1 MLTNLK
7 ETRTRWTYFLKH
19 SCRLTMLSCLSWRSI
34 LTSRIVVFFTISSS
48 SDSLNFLIATED
60 RGGRQATLAIKF
72 DTHNYPDRSRK
83 ESKLTDFARLLVSSH
98 EDLPVGALADDAL
111 QFVLL
116 HALHAG
122 GLRLCH
128 LIERDNRLNNCLLWL
143 FVDVFGR
150 FSALTFHLM
159 WWLILAVCLLLKVL
173 SSINIINLINY

>member
-1 MLTNLK
+1 M
-7 ETRTRWTYFLKH
+7 
-19 SCRLTMLSCLSWRSI
+19 
-34 LTSRIVVFFTISSS
+34 VFFTISSS

-72 DTHNYPDRSRK
+72 DIQLSRQK
-83 ESKLTDFARLLVSSH
+83 YHESKLTDFARLLVSSH

-128 LIERDNRLNNCLLWL
+128 LIERDNRMNNCLLWL
-143 FVDVFGR
+143 FVV
-150 FSALTFHLM
+150 
-159 WWLILAVCLLLKVL
+159 VL
-173 SSINIINLINY
+173 FLV